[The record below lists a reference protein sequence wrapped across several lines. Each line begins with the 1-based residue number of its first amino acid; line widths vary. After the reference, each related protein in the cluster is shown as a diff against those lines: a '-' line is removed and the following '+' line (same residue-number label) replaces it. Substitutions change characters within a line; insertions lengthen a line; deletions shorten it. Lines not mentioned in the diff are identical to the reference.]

1 MSGKA
6 MQPAGS
12 EWSEQQA
19 RQVTTLPWQRVLS
32 RLSSQPAFW
41 LLF

>member
-12 EWSEQQA
+12 EWSEQQV
-19 RQVTTLPWQRVLS
+19 RPPPELLWQRVLS